1 MKKFNSLTNRSGLV
15 RWVILSVSVMLG
27 VSSCHPDYNL
37 DTEFPDWLGHSV
49 YQTLQ
54 EGFEGNGGKYY
65 HFNYFVR
72 LIDSLKEKD
81 VLDKTGSKTLFV
93 ADDEAFEK
101 FFGPDCPF
109 KTSTGEG
116 VKSFD
121 ELSIAQMKMIL
132 YGSMLNNVYQVAA
145 LSTTGGS
152 DNSDPVVGNCM
163 RRVSASSYTDSIPI
177 YHLADLP
184 DSKHNPYWDDIRAT
198 ASTVGVPILQ
208 DGTNRPIVFFV
219 NKFLEMNGLT
229 SDDYDFLF
237 NQGKYPIKNP
247 TGKKAREANE
257 ASVNGIMIEYQN
269 KKCFNGFLHVMS
281 DVVYLLPNMAEYLS
295 QNSSQADAS
304 TSTGVRSTI
313 YSSIIERFAAP
324 YSDPEMTTN
333 IKKLID
339 DGYLKSPA
347 LKAALEDQNSAVYIK
362 RYFSENNRAYA
373 DGAKP
378 LTTLPNGKSWDQ
390 QQSVLRFDPG
400 WNGYFTPVPGSGE
413 ENAKLLQHNMAV
425 MLVPTD
431 EAIKKWWL
439 FEDGKTMRSRYGKQ
453 EYKNWDENQLKA
465 MTYRQV
471 ADDMDS
477 IPYKVISKLVNN
489 NMLYSLV
496 GSVPSKFA
504 TVLNDANDPMFEGKV
519 LDDNGNEMDGIQ
531 AAIESVDS
539 VVMCCNGAI
548 YFTNKVYAPT
558 AYRSVSYPTLVN
570 EKLDIINMAIENKT
584 LSFSAYLNS
593 MVSTYSLFVPEI
605 RDATTEGIPEFQ
617 NKLVCI
623 DPLSFQLNAD
633 TAAIQV
639 IVFRYDYEK
648 NTIIADWYPYNYRD
662 NAVTGKSLQT
672 LEYKAPEKLNDAETA
687 ASQIIMNRL
696 GDLLDYHIIIG
707 DIEKDNSQTNM
718 NDYRYFQTKGRGT
731 VRVKT
736 VADMEH
742 NFGKA
747 EVAGGWQIEQNE
759 KINIIDRKDFSK
771 TGNGRT
777 YIIDRPLATS
787 RRSAYDVL
795 SDSINYPEFKMFFK
809 LMENAA
815 GRKKASKGKNP
826 ATKKAMFAADG
837 KFLFDSKMNSHAI
850 GSEKNITTLNTFH
863 YTLYVPDSTSLKAL
877 LDNHT
882 IFSEDS
888 LAQILKL
895 YNDSTTYWSKTLKL
909 KKAEYEILQE
919 AFRKRIAEKY
929 GRQNLLYGA
938 ISDDK
943 KYTKEEWYKD
953 PEYLNE
959 FIESERTRLKNFLK
973 YHIQD
978 NSVYAN
984 APFNA
989 GKNDDGSV
997 AKWAKY
1003 ETAFMDDGEFTRLTV
1018 SGGTEVY
1025 VQDDKGNTHKV
1036 STNEYSKT
1044 HAPLWNIMCREYE
1057 FDKATITAAT
1067 TSDSKIETSSYV
1079 VIHQINGALIHPTIE
1094 KR

>member
-27 VSSCHPDYNL
+27 VSSCRPDYNL
-37 DTEFPDWLGHSV
+37 DTEFPEWLGTSV

-237 NQGKYPIKNP
+237 NQGRYPIKKP
-247 TGKKAREANE
+247 TGKKEREDNE

-400 WNGYFTPVPGSGE
+400 WNGYFTPVPGSSE

-605 RDATTEGIPEFQ
+605 RDASTEGIPEFQ

-648 NTIIADWYPYNYRD
+648 NKILEMNKFRNLCIKTSSHLKKVKNDSKNYH
-662 NAVTGKSLQT
+662 AKSGRRESHLNNYKGNILK
-672 LEYKAPEKLNDAETA
+672 LERNISEKNLENIKNNLNVIYYKEKNNNKYKSMKINDIYKNNTKNKNKLKNVYLIDSNKNNGDEKRITENNKNPLTN
-687 ASQIIMNRL
+687 QILFQR
-696 GDLLDYHIIIG
+696 HIIS
-707 DIEKDNSQTNM
+707 IENYDSNGNISI
-718 NDYRYFQTKGRGT
+718 RYIIRENNLSKKIR
-731 VRVKT
+731 K
-736 VADMEH
+736 
-742 NFGKA
+742 
-747 EVAGGWQIEQNE
+747 QNE
-759 KINIIDRKDFSK
+759 K
-771 TGNGRT
+771 
-777 YIIDRPLATS
+777 
-787 RRSAYDVL
+787 
-795 SDSINYPEFKMFFK
+795 
-809 LMENAA
+809 
-815 GRKKASKGKNP
+815 
-826 ATKKAMFAADG
+826 
-837 KFLFDSKMNSHAI
+837 
-850 GSEKNITTLNTFH
+850 
-863 YTLYVPDSTSLKAL
+863 
-877 LDNHT
+877 
-882 IFSEDS
+882 
-888 LAQILKL
+888 
-895 YNDSTTYWSKTLKL
+895 
-909 KKAEYEILQE
+909 
-919 AFRKRIAEKY
+919 
-929 GRQNLLYGA
+929 
-938 ISDDK
+938 
-943 KYTKEEWYKD
+943 
-953 PEYLNE
+953 
-959 FIESERTRLKNFLK
+959 
-973 YHIQD
+973 
-978 NSVYAN
+978 
-984 APFNA
+984 
-989 GKNDDGSV
+989 
-997 AKWAKY
+997 
-1003 ETAFMDDGEFTRLTV
+1003 
-1018 SGGTEVY
+1018 
-1025 VQDDKGNTHKV
+1025 
-1036 STNEYSKT
+1036 
-1044 HAPLWNIMCREYE
+1044 
-1057 FDKATITAAT
+1057 
-1067 TSDSKIETSSYV
+1067 
-1079 VIHQINGALIHPTIE
+1079 
-1094 KR
+1094 